1 MFSYGPCVVMQH
13 NHATT
18 KKLANPKSGL
28 PGVDLGVAGHT
39 DHTRKASQR
48 AKVPDSLRID
58 NHMRIEGN
66 LTWKAKYKS
75 SPHGAACTEIWASHD
90 NTREVNSGIVDCSL
104 IHVTW
109 EARQHTHV
117 ITKDLGN
124 PKSGLPGVDI
134 GGAGHTDHTRKA
146 CHARNPGPLRMVKH
160 MKVKGTCSHSGLKQT
175 LGSLFFPPC
184 FVLPDRLPGIQK
196 DGRRSHHMAVP
207 DRLPLPGAYMGRLLP
222 GHLGGPRDHVGE
234 PRSPRSSDH
243 GMAVP
248 HLPVQQRTKNHEPEK
263 QCDSSIESA
272 SQGHHCAN
280 SNSRELPSCIVR
292 GRHHKNGR
300 QAERQCSQGP
310 QCCQHRVIDH
320 RLTGQGK
327 TVASAKNHPLQHES
341 YPWQA
346 MGRAKKGKTTQGR
359 RHRANAQAQ
368 FTRRPPRRGSRC
380 CGQHRPHL
388 ESQPMGTCTCLCLP
402 CLPSRARDSV
412 RNISCAVCHPNP
424 PEHGNMEVSWSMEF
438 PACSNKGICQHDQHA
453 ASSASSKP
461 HPQRSHHIVPL
472 SA

>member
-175 LGSLFFPPC
+175 LSLFFPPC
-184 FVLPDRLPGIQK
+184 FVLPDRLTGIQK
-196 DGRRSHHMAVP
+196 NGRRSHHMAMP

-248 HLPVQQRTKNHEPEK
+248 HLPVQQRTRNHEPEK

-327 TVASAKNHPLQHES
+327 TVASAKKS
-341 YPWQA
+341 
-346 MGRAKKGKTTQGR
+346 
-359 RHRANAQAQ
+359 
-368 FTRRPPRRGSRC
+368 
-380 CGQHRPHL
+380 
-388 ESQPMGTCTCLCLP
+388 
-402 CLPSRARDSV
+402 SV
-412 RNISCAVCHPNP
+412 AT
-424 PEHGNMEVSWSMEF
+424 
-438 PACSNKGICQHDQHA
+438 
-453 ASSASSKP
+453 
-461 HPQRSHHIVPL
+461 
-472 SA
+472 